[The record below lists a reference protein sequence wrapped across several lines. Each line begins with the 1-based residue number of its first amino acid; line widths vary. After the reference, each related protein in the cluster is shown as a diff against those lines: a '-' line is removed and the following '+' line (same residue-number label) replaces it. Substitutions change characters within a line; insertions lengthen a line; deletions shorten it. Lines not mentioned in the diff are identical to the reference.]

1 MGEQLASTGQ
11 TKIQYTSSRC
21 LNLSTSWDAGSLIST
36 SRQSGTIVATSA
48 SVSGSSNVGRKLE
61 LRIPNLS
68 VNQGKDNI
76 LEMTAEASAGTV
88 DITVETKAGE
98 VLAGKNRGFTCKE
111 VLDIN
116 PAAGSGVYELDL
128 PPPQIGTW
136 HTYCEMGLDG
146 GGWTMLAKAI
156 KTDSSSSTMQ
166 DLNKFKQF
174 GTWKAYTK
182 DGIALIQMD
191 QMIALAKCSGLPPPL
206 VRSSCPVSLEY
217 RNVDGLDTRL
227 PLVPLAFII

>member
-1 MGEQLASTGQ
+1 MQAVWYRPLD
-11 TKIQYTSSRC
+11 K
-21 LNLSTSWDAGSLIST
+21 
-36 SRQSGTIVATSA
+36 SGTIVATSA
-48 SVSGSSNVGRKLE
+48 SASSSANVGRRTRVACPKFVCK
-61 LRIPNLS
+61 P
-68 VNQGKDNI
+68 GKDNI

-128 PPPQIGTW
+128 PPPRIGTW

-156 KTDSSSSTMQ
+156 KTNSSSSTMQ

-174 GTWKAYTK
+174 GTWKAYTS
-182 DGIALIQMD
+182 DGIAFDSDGPDDSLSKVFWAPPFGQIF
-191 QMIALAKCSGLPPPL
+191 LPSFP
-206 VRSSCPVSLEY
+206 
-217 RNVDGLDTRL
+217 
-227 PLVPLAFII
+227 